1 MKFEEVHVP
10 YMLNQAKLNFF
21 KVANYPCYRVE
32 DGRLV
37 EDRSESAM
45 KFRNDAS
52 ELFDLMKSLASRIDR
67 NMAIPKTW
75 LRTLR
80 TQGMAMVM
88 SLEVS
93 EASDRTWVEHYYRCL
108 RFLDSYSPA
117 K

>member
-21 KVANYPCYRVE
+21 RVANYPCYRVE
-32 DGRLV
+32 NGRLV
-37 EDRSESAM
+37 ADVSESAI
-45 KFRNDAS
+45 KFKNDAS
-52 ELFDLMKSLASRIDR
+52 ELFDLMKSVASRIER
-67 NMAIPKTW
+67 NMTIPKIW

-80 TQGMAMVM
+80 VEGMAMVR
-88 SLEVS
+88 SLE
-93 EASDRTWVEHYYRCL
+93 ASGASHLTWVEHYYRSL